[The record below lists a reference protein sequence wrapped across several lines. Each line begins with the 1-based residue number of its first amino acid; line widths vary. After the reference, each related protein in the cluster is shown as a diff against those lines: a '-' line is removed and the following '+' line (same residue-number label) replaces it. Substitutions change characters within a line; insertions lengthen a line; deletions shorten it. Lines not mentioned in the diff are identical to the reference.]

1 MALDTQRFFAIE
13 TGMIIVVGALAGMA
27 TRTGHDLPRSRVED
41 IFTDRMRK
49 LAVLRMA
56 FAADLVNRALGH
68 GWMVRAVRGMA
79 VVTGVGHHMIV
90 FSRLMPFESG
100 LMTSPADM
108 PLFALEQPFI
118 ISGMGRMTGD
128 TAIFLVTHQMVMRRG
143 HLFRD
148 IRMTLEAGINRD
160 RFSFAGMAIRAT
172 FSKRRMQNVSH
183 QRTAVTAMRV
193 VAGTAIVNLCRKTGM
208 LLLNTA
214 TGMTV
219 QAQGVGFF
227 DEEVCMARL
236 MRHVTCGALSLG
248 KRRMGVFE
256 LPGHL
261 CMTAEAGCSGLID
274 QQCCLI

>member
-27 TRTGHDLPRSRVED
+27 TRTGHDLPRSWIED
-41 IFTDRMRK
+41 IFADRMGE

-56 FAADLVNRALGH
+56 FTADRVHRGLGH
-68 GWMVRAVRGMA
+68 GGMVRTVRGMA

-90 FSRLMPFESG
+90 FCRLMTLESG
-100 LMTSPADM
+100 LMTSPADV

-148 IRMTLEAGINRD
+148 LRMTLEAGINRD

-172 FSKRRMQNVSH
+172 FSKRRMQNVAH
-183 QRTAVTAMRV
+183 QRTAVAAVRV
-193 VAGTAIVNLCRKTGM
+193 VAGAAIVNLGRKTGM
-208 LLLNTA
+208 LLLNTT

-219 QAQGVGFF
+219 QAQGVGFL

-236 MRHVTCGALSLG
+236 MRHMTC
-248 KRRMGVFE
+248 
-256 LPGHL
+256 
-261 CMTAEAGCSGLID
+261 
-274 QQCCLI
+274 